1 MPECHL
7 CGYEYEDGARYC
19 AQCGVSVN
27 ASETTAELTS
37 PEWETIEEL
46 LDLSKVLSSTLDL
59 DLLLRK
65 IDDSAVKLTSGAAG
79 SIILFDEEK
88 RALRFRSSSGEKAA
102 VVRTLPVMD
111 GIAWWVAQ
119 HGEIAR
125 VNDVTNDSRFTGT
138 IDRIS
143 GFRTDNTLCVP
154 VMLEDEIIGVIEVLN
169 KKNRASFTD
178 DDEQLLSVLASQA
191 AVAVKN
197 ARLAT
202 EQRNFFTH
210 VIEMLVTAIEAARPM
225 SEGHCWQVA
234 KLSTAMGRGLGMEN
248 QDLQDLYY
256 AAVLHDLGVLSLRK
270 SEDREEDRIRSHPA
284 IGADMAETIYML
296 QNAGPIIRH
305 HHEYFDGSGYPDG
318 ISGEE
323 IPLGAR
329 IISVVEAYEEATS
342 ESDQNSA
349 IAFIQTNSGKLFDPT
364 VVEVFLELMVVDED

>member
-1 MPECHL
+1 
-7 CGYEYEDGARYC
+7 
-19 AQCGVSVN
+19 
-27 ASETTAELTS
+27 
-37 PEWETIEEL
+37 
-46 LDLSKVLSSTLDL
+46 
-59 DLLLRK
+59 
-65 IDDSAVKLTSGAAG
+65 
-79 SIILFDEEK
+79 
-88 RALRFRSSSGEKAA
+88 
-102 VVRTLPVMD
+102 MD

-210 VIEMLVTAIEAARPM
+210 VIEMLVTAIEAACPM

-234 KLSTAMGRGLGMEN
+234 TLSTAMGRRLGMEN
-248 QDLQDLYY
+248 QDLQDLNY

>member
-19 AQCGVSVN
+19 AQCGVSVY
-27 ASETTAELTS
+27 ASETTAKLTS
-37 PEWETIEEL
+37 PEWETTEEL
-46 LDLSKVLSSTLDL
+46 LNLSKVLSSTLDL

-65 IDDSAVKLTSGAAG
+65 IDDSAVKLTGGTAG

-88 RALRFRSSSGEKAA
+88 RALRFRSSSGEKAT

-119 HGEIAR
+119 HGESAR
-125 VNDVTNDSRFTGT
+125 VDDVTNDSRFTGT

-143 GFRTDNTLCVP
+143 GFRTNNTLCVP

-169 KKNRASFTD
+169 KKNRVGFTD

-210 VIEMLVTAIEAARPM
+210 VIEILVTAIEAARPM

-234 KLSTAMGRGLGMEN
+234 KLSTAMGRRLGMEN

-270 SEDREEDRIRSHPA
+270 SEDREEDRTRSHPA
-284 IGADMAETIYML
+284 IGADMAETTHML
-296 QNAGPIIRH
+296 QNSGPIIRY

-318 ISGEE
+318 LSGEE

-349 IAFIQTNSGKLFDPT
+349 IAFIQKNSGKLFDPT

>member
-7 CGYEYEDGARYC
+7 CGYEYEDGSRYC

-119 HGEIAR
+119 HGEVAR
-125 VNDVTNDSRFTGT
+125 VNDVMNDSRFTGT

-270 SEDREEDRIRSHPA
+270 SEDREEDRMRSHPA

-296 QNAGPIIRH
+296 QNAGPIIRY